1 MRIILDLQACQT
13 ESKHRGIGR
22 YALNLAQ
29 AIARNADSHEVW
41 LVLSTAFPE
50 SIEGIRAHF
59 DGLVPPDR
67 IRVFDVPTPVAEVN
81 PANCHRTRIAEL
93 IREEFLE
100 TLRPD
105 VVLVFS
111 LFEGYIDD
119 AVTSCGLFKSAEHT
133 AVILYDLIPF
143 LNQDV
148 YLPNEHQRIWYL
160 RKIQSLKTARLLLS
174 ISDHT
179 RAEAIQTLGLSED
192 RIINISTGNDN
203 FFKPIEVEPIQ
214 RANLL
219 ERYGISLEF
228 ILYVPGG
235 FDARKNFSNL
245 LQAYAKL
252 PQALR
257 ISHQLVIASKVSEN
271 DRAHIEQLAHAAGL
285 QTGEVILTGYVPDSD
300 LIGLYNIAKLFIF
313 PSWHEGFGLPALEA
327 MACGTPTIGSNC
339 TSLPE
344 VIGRKDALFD
354 PYFPDSMAL
363 LMSRALADDAWRR
376 ELHEHSLNQ
385 SAKFSWD
392 NAAHKAI
399 AALENVVTK
408 TARSD
413 STSRQKVSSYGSLYR
428 RLLSKIVALTEE
440 YDLADNELI
449 CISRSVA
456 ANEQAVADFSWSPP
470 FPLSLT
476 WRIEGPFDSSYS
488 LALVNREIARALK
501 SLGHVV
507 LLHSTEGPGDF
518 PPNQDFLNS
527 NPDIAEMF
535 YANQRIALDEVDIV
549 SRLLYPPR
557 VLDMVGRLNLLHSY
571 AWEESGFPQEWVDG
585 FNRYLQGITCL
596 STHVEKILIDN
607 GVVAPLAISGC
618 GVDHWHRTNS
628 DPMFRVQGRSFRF
641 LHVSSCFP
649 RKGVDV
655 LLEAYGMAFR
665 NSDDVSLVI
674 KTFRNPHND
683 VRQQVESWIDK
694 DKSYPDIVLI
704 EEDLPDDQLKAL
716 YQSCHCLVAPSRA
729 EGFGLPIA
737 EAMLSGLPVVTTA
750 WGGQLDFCDETT
762 AWMVDYRFA
771 RAQTHFGLYD
781 SVWAEPNMEDLARK
795 MREVYGARTE
805 VICAKVGAAQ
815 RRLNSHFSWHQVGE
829 RVTKAARRI
838 NDASPFSPQPRIGW
852 ITTWNVKCGI
862 ASYSDN
868 LVSCFPVEVM
878 IFADISASTNS
889 PDGTNVI
896 RCWSTSTAERFES
909 LGEAL
914 ASNGIDVVVVQFNYG
929 FYGNV
934 AAFSAFLSEQVACGR
949 AVIVIL
955 HSTSDPVHAPERKLI
970 YLRDALSLCHRILV
984 HSVADLNNLK
994 GLGLVDN
1001 VTLFPHG
1008 IKNIDSVPITRPAT
1022 NRRTIIASYG
1032 FFLPHKG
1039 LGELVEAVAACVAD
1053 KYDLHLLMINAQY
1066 PAPQSVEAM
1075 EDVLQRIN
1083 TLGITE
1089 RVTMVTE
1096 FLSDAESLG
1105 WLEHA
1110 DLIVFPY
1117 QKTGESS
1124 SAAVRTGIASG
1135 RPVAVTPLPIFE
1147 DVGPCVFTLP
1157 GVSSS
1162 AISEGIKNILGEL
1175 KEQTE
1180 YATFILSESQKWRN
1194 AHDYSLLAKRL
1205 YGMIVALF
1213 RKNSCEGCYSENR
1226 H

>member
-22 YALNLAQ
+22 YALNLGQ

-41 LVLSTAFPE
+41 LVLSTAFPG

-67 IRVFDVPTPVAEVN
+67 IRVFDIPIPVAEVN
-81 PANCHRTRIAEL
+81 PANSHRTRIAEL

-100 TLRPD
+100 TLHPD
-105 VVLVFS
+105 IVLVFS

-119 AVTSCGLFKSAEHT
+119 AVSSCGHFKSAEHT
-133 AVILYDLIPF
+133 AVILHDLIPF

-148 YLPNEHQRIWYL
+148 YLPNKDQRIWYL

-174 ISDHT
+174 NSDHT
-179 RAEAIQTLGLSED
+179 RTEAIQALGLSAD
-192 RIINISTGNDN
+192 RIINISTGNDD
-203 FFKPIEVEPIQ
+203 FFKPITVEPIQ

-219 ERYGISLEF
+219 ERYEINLEF

-235 FDARKNFSNL
+235 FDARKNFGNL
-245 LQAYAKL
+245 LQAYARL

-257 ISHQLVIASKVSEN
+257 LSHQLVIASKVSEN
-271 DRAHIEQLAHAAGL
+271 DRAYIEQLAHAAGL
-285 QTGEVILTGYVPDSD
+285 QNGEVVLTGYVPDSD

-354 PYFPDSMAL
+354 PHVPDSMAL
-363 LMSRALADDAWRR
+363 LMSRALTDNAWRR
-376 ELHEHSLNQ
+376 ELQEHSLNQ

-392 NAAHKAI
+392 KVARKAI
-399 AALENVVTK
+399 AALENVINK
-408 TARSD
+408 NARSD
-413 STSRQKVSSYGSLYR
+413 STSRPKVSSYGSLYR
-428 RLLSKIVALTEE
+428 RLLSKVGESTEE
-440 YDLADNELI
+440 YHLADDELV
-449 CISRSVA
+449 CISRSIA
-456 ANEQAVADFSWSPP
+456 ANEQAVADFSWSSPL
-470 FPLSLT
+470 PLSIT

-488 LALVNREIARALK
+488 LALVNREVARALK
-501 SLGHVV
+501 SLGHVM
-507 LLHSTEGPGDF
+507 LLHSTEGPGDY

-535 YANQRIALDEVDIV
+535 YANQRVLPDEIDIV
-549 SRLLYPPR
+549 SRQLYPPR
-557 VLDMVGRLNLLHSY
+557 VHDMVGRLNLLHSY
-571 AWEESGFPQEWVDG
+571 AWEESAFPREWVDA
-585 FNRYLQGITCL
+585 FNRYLQGIICV
-596 STHVEKILIDN
+596 SAHVEKILIDN
-607 GVVAPLAISGC
+607 GVVVPLAISGN
-618 GVDHWHRTNS
+618 GVDHWCRINS
-628 DPMFRVQGRSFRF
+628 DPMFRVRGRSYRF

-655 LLEAYGMAFR
+655 LLESYGMAFR

-674 KTFRNPHND
+674 KTFANPHND
-683 VRQQVESWIDK
+683 VRQQIESWINK
-694 DKSYPDIVLI
+694 DKSYPDVVLI
-704 EEDLPDDQLKAL
+704 EDELPDDQLKAL
-716 YQSCHCLVAPSRA
+716 YQACHCLVAPSRA

-762 AWMVDYRFA
+762 AWLVDYRFA

-795 MREVYGARTE
+795 MREVYSAQAE
-805 VICAKVGAAQ
+805 VIRAKVGAAQ
-815 RRLNSHFSWHQVGE
+815 HRLNSHFSWHQVGE
-829 RVTKAARRI
+829 KLTKAARRI
-838 NDASPFSPQPRIGW
+838 NDASPFSPRPRIGW
-852 ITTWNVKCGI
+852 ITTWNARCGI

-868 LVSCFPVEVM
+868 LIFFFPDEVM
-878 IFADISASTNS
+878 VFANTSASINS
-889 PDGTNVI
+889 PDEANII
-896 RCWSTSTAERFES
+896 RCWSTSTAERFDS
-909 LGEAL
+909 LGESL
-914 ASNGIDVVVVQFNYG
+914 SSNGIDVIIVQFNYG
-929 FYGNV
+929 FYGNFD
-934 AAFSAFLSEQVACGR
+934 AFSAFLSEQVALGR
-949 AVIVIL
+949 VVIIIL
-955 HSTSDPVHAPERKLI
+955 HSTSDPVHAPERKLV

-984 HSVADLNNLK
+984 HSVADLNCLK

-1008 IKNIDSVPITRPAT
+1008 IKNIDPAPISRPAP
-1022 NRRTIIASYG
+1022 NQRMIIASYG

-1066 PAPQSVEAM
+1066 PAPQSAEAM
-1075 EDVLQRIN
+1075 EDVLQRIKV
-1083 TLGITE
+1083 LGISD
-1089 RVTMVTE
+1089 RVTMVTD

-1105 WLEHA
+1105 WLAHA

-1117 QKTGESS
+1117 QETGESS
-1124 SAAVRTGIASG
+1124 SAAVRAGIASG
-1135 RPVAVTPLPIFE
+1135 RPVAVTPLSIFE
-1147 DVGPCVFTLP
+1147 DVGSCVFTLP
-1157 GVSSS
+1157 GVSSF
-1162 AISEGIKNILGEL
+1162 AIAQGIKKILAEL
-1175 KEQTE
+1175 KEQTA
-1180 YATFILSESQKWRN
+1180 YATSILCESQKWRN

-1213 RKNSCEGCYSENR
+1213 RKKVGEGYRPENR

>member
-29 AIARNADSHEVW
+29 AITRNAESHEVW
-41 LVLSTAFPE
+41 LVLSTAFFG
-50 SIEGIRAHF
+50 SIEGIRARF

-81 PANCHRTRIAEL
+81 PANSYRTRVAEL

-105 VVLVFS
+105 IVLVFS

-133 AVILYDLIPF
+133 AVILYDLIPL

-160 RKIQSLKTARLLLS
+160 RKIQSLKAARLLLS

-179 RAEAIQTLGLSED
+179 RTEAIQALGLSAD
-192 RIINISTGNDN
+192 RIVNISTGNDD
-203 FFKPIEVEPIQ
+203 FFKPIEMEPIQ

-219 ERYGISLEF
+219 ERYGITLEF

-245 LQAYAKL
+245 LQAYAQL

-313 PSWHEGFGLPALEA
+313 PSWHEGFGMPALEA
-327 MACGTPTIGSNC
+327 MACGTPTIGSSC

-344 VIGRKDALFD
+344 VIGRKDAIFD
-354 PYFPDSMAL
+354 PYFPDDMAL
-363 LMSRALADDAWRR
+363 LMSRALTDDAWRR
-376 ELHEHSLNQ
+376 ELREHSLNQ

-392 NAAHKAI
+392 NTACKAI
-399 AALENVVTK
+399 AALENIITK
-408 TARSD
+408 TTRSD
-413 STSRQKVSSYGSLYR
+413 SVSRPKVRSYGSLYR
-428 RLLSKIVALTEE
+428 RLLSKIAELTEE
-440 YDLADNELI
+440 YHLTDDELI

-456 ANEQAVADFSWSPP
+456 ANERAVADFSWSPP
-470 FPLSLT
+470 LPLSLT

-501 SLGHVV
+501 LLGHTV

-535 YANQRIALDEVDIV
+535 YVNQKKALDETDVV

-557 VLDMVGRLNLLHSY
+557 VHDMVGRLNLLHSY
-571 AWEESGFPQEWVDG
+571 AWEESAFPREWVEA
-585 FNRYLQGITCL
+585 FNRNLQGITCL
-596 STHVEKILIDN
+596 SAHVEKILIDN
-607 GVVAPLAISGC
+607 GVVVPLTISGS
-618 GVDHWHRTNS
+618 GVDHWHRINA
-628 DPMFRVQGRSFRF
+628 DPMFRVQGRSYRF

-655 LLEAYGMAFR
+655 LLEAYGMAFKS
-665 NSDDVSLVI
+665 SDEVSLVI

-683 VRQQVESWIDK
+683 VRKQVESWVSK
-694 DKSYPDIVLI
+694 DKSYPDVVLI
-704 EEDLPDDQLKAL
+704 EDDLPDEQLKAL

-762 AWMVDYRFA
+762 AWMIDYRFA

-781 SVWAEPNMEDLARK
+781 SVWAEPNIEDVARK
-795 MREVYGARTE
+795 MREVYGAQTE
-805 VICAKVGAAQ
+805 AICAKVRAAQ
-815 RRLNSHFSWHQVGE
+815 LRLNSHFSWRQVGE
-829 RVTKAARRI
+829 RLTKAARRI
-838 NDASPFSPQPRIGW
+838 NDASPFPPRPRIGW
-852 ITTWNVKCGI
+852 ITTWNTRCGI
-862 ASYSDN
+862 ATYSDN
-868 LVSCFPVEVM
+868 LISCFPDQVM
-878 IFADISASTNS
+878 VFANFSASINS
-889 PDGTNVI
+889 PDGPNIV
-896 RCWSTSTAERFES
+896 RCWSTSEEERFES

-914 ASNGIDVVVVQFNYG
+914 SSNGIDVIIVQFNYG
-929 FYGNV
+929 FYGNFN
-934 AAFSAFLSEQVACGR
+934 AFSSFLSEQVACGR
-949 AVIVIL
+949 VVIIIL

-1008 IKNIDSVPITRPAT
+1008 IKNIDSVPISRLAT

-1066 PAPQSVEAM
+1066 PAPQSDEAI

-1083 TLGITE
+1083 TLGISE
-1089 RVTMVTE
+1089 RVTMVTD

-1110 DLIVFPY
+1110 DLIVYPY
-1117 QKTGESS
+1117 QKTGESAS
-1124 SAAVRTGIASG
+1124 GAVRTGIASG
-1135 RPVAVTPLPIFE
+1135 RPVAVTPLPIFD

-1157 GVSSS
+1157 GVSSF
-1162 AISEGIKNILGEL
+1162 AISEGIKKILGEL

-1180 YATFILSESQKWRN
+1180 YATSILSQSRNWRN

-1213 RKNSCEGCYSENR
+1213 RKKSSEGYYSENS